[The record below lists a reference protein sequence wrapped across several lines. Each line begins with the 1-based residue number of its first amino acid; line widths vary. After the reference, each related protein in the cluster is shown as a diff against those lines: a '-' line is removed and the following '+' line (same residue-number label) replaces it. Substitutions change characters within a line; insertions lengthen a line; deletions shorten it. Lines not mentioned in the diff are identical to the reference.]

1 MTPQMFEVVV
11 RGVMGPELSSALE
24 NLFVVESTGDGLT
37 RVVGD
42 IRDPAAASRVVGRGF
57 GVRIEVV
64 SVNPLD
70 AGRDE

>member
-11 RGVMGPELSSALE
+11 RGVMGPELSSTLE
-24 NLFVVESTGDGLT
+24 GFVVESTGDGLT

-42 IRDPAAASRVVGRGF
+42 IRDQPQLLGLLGAF
-57 GVRIEVV
+57 DDLHIEVV